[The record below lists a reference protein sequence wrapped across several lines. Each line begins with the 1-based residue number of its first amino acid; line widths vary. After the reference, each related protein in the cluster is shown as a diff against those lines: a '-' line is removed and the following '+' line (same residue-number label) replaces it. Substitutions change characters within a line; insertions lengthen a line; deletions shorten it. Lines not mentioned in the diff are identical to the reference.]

1 MEVDNIAIDSAT
13 DGMEMLKP
21 YSKIIKGIQGN
32 QVVQNPNTVANRTR
46 QDFISCADTA
56 PELQVRYKCKRVT
69 A

>member
-21 YSKIIKGIQGN
+21 CSKIIKEIQGN

-46 QDFISCADTA
+46 QDFISCARTA
-56 PELQVRYKCKRVT
+56 PELL
-69 A
+69 AP